1 MNFLIIFIGICMWV
15 IGTLFGSFFSLAFHR
30 IPRHEDIVIK
40 NSYCPKCK
48 HKLNFFDLIPVLSF
62 CIRGGRCK
70 YCKEKISSR
79 YILLELLNGTVF
91 VIAYLFIGYN
101 VRLLCFLVIY
111 ILMFFVIGTI
121 ISKNKFNNIYLMKK
135 NKKGVFLSEL
145 VVAIIFFAIILTSMY
160 IVVRNSTNRNIVTVA
175 KANALNLSVKNIE
188 ILNATNYEEVESFSK
203 IEIIDNINYYIT
215 INVSKLSDEDHTKE
229 DIVKKIAV
237 IVRYNVNGKDYNF
250 SINTVKGR
258 V

>member
-1 MNFLIIFIGICMWV
+1 
-15 IGTLFGSFFSLAFHR
+15 
-30 IPRHEDIVIK
+30 
-40 NSYCPKCK
+40 
-48 HKLNFFDLIPVLSF
+48 
-62 CIRGGRCK
+62 
-70 YCKEKISSR
+70 
-79 YILLELLNGTVF
+79 
-91 VIAYLFIGYN
+91 
-101 VRLLCFLVIY
+101 
-111 ILMFFVIGTI
+111 MFFVIGTI
-121 ISKNKFNNIYLMKK
+121 ISKNKFNNIYMMKK

-160 IVVRNSTNRNIVTVA
+160 IVVRNNTNRNIVTVA

-188 ILNATNYEEVESFSK
+188 ILNATDYEDVESFSK
-203 IEIIDNINYYIT
+203 TETIDNINYYIT
-215 INVSKLSDEDHTKE
+215 INVSKLSDEDPTKE